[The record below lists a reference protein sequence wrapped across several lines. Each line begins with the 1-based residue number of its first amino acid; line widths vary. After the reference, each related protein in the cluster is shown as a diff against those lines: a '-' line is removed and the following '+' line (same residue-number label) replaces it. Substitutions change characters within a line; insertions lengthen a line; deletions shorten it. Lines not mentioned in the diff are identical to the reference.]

1 MKTDVLTLAALV
13 FIVGL
18 LLSTVS
24 FSSMFGSDES
34 SVANLSSN
42 TASSETVRVQQTV
55 SAHALP

>member
-24 FSSMFGSDES
+24 VSEIFSPDEKDIPVTS
-34 SVANLSSN
+34 
-42 TASSETVRVQQTV
+42 QQGNV
-55 SAHALP
+55 SR